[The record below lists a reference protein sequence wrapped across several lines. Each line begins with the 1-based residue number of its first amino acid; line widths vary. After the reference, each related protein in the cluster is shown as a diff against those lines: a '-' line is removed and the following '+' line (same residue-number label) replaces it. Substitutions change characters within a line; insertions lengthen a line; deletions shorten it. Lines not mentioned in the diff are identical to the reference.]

1 MRWIKRPEENKVVVD
16 ESLVKVKTKADI
28 PSSLLDRRK
37 AAKKGKKLLNKK
49 VASLGLKPRYHGLH
63 ADAIPTG
70 TLCYLRK
77 GAKKIW
83 GFDFCTV
90 LKVYVASNGA
100 RAVAEVLSPDCKVH
114 TIDTMWLRNTEVQN
128 GNIEEDEE

>member
-1 MRWIKRPEENKVVVD
+1 
-16 ESLVKVKTKADI
+16 
-28 PSSLLDRRK
+28 LLDRRN
-37 AAKKGKKLLNKK
+37 AAKKSKKLLKKK
-49 VASLGLKPRYHGLH
+49 VKSLGLNPKFQGLQ
-63 ADAIPTG
+63 ADAIPAG

-90 LKVYVASNGA
+90 LKVYIVSNGE